1 VPQRG
6 EQTGYHYGP
15 YFCKCNTWRGL
26 LPTACTELIIKH
38 HASVSDVLC
47 CGVFCGERAAGLAL
61 DVVQG
66 TAAPAGGEGKRQ
78 EGAPVLGT

>member
-1 VPQRG
+1 M
-6 EQTGYHYGP
+6 
-15 YFCKCNTWRGL
+15 
-26 LPTACTELIIKH
+26 IIKH